1 MTKPPIGVKPRIIHI
16 ENRIAEIGRA
26 IMIYVDSGTQIPKEW
41 IDELEALVIT
51 QRILK
56 KVDK

>member
-1 MTKPPIGVKPRIIHI
+1 MTKPPIGVKPRIIHV

-26 IMIYVDSGTQIPKEW
+26 IMMYADSGTQIPKELVE
-41 IDELEALVIT
+41 ELQGLTIA

-56 KVDK
+56 DVNK